1 MDLQEK
7 EEEKNE
13 KHTGNLLRK
22 NLKIRD
28 TS

>member
-13 KHTGNLLRK
+13 KDRGKLFRK
-22 NLKIRD
+22 NLQIKD
-28 TS
+28 AS